1 MNGIVEG
8 IDLAAG
14 AVLLTAVLIVW
25 RRGVTPQIRLLAA
38 QGAALALL
46 VVVLAVEES
55 SIELAL
61 VAMAI
66 LVVKA
71 IVLPLLISRS
81 STGSAVAETDKS
93 VNPTISLLAAAA
105 LTALAFV
112 VARPIIA
119 LQPSPQIQALPVGFA
134 VVFLGFLLLVTRH
147 RAAAQVIGFVLID
160 NGIAVVAFLTTT
172 GVPLVVELGAA
183 LTVLLAVVIL
193 QVLTT
198 RMQHK
203 FGDTDLDDL
212 QELADT

>member
-1 MNGIVEG
+1 MNWIVEG

-38 QGAALALL
+38 QGAALSLL

-134 VVFLGFLLLVTRH
+134 VVFLGFLLLVTRR

>member
-1 MNGIVEG
+1 MIGIVEG

-25 RRGVTPQIRLLAA
+25 RRTVSAQIRLLAV
-38 QGAALALL
+38 QGAALGLL

-61 VAMAI
+61 VAIAI
-66 LVVKA
+66 LVVKGIA
-71 IVLPLLISRS
+71 LPWLIWRS
-81 STGSAVAETDKS
+81 GAGAAETDTS

-134 VVFLGFLLLVTRH
+134 VVFLGFVLLVTRR

-212 QELADT
+212 QELRDT